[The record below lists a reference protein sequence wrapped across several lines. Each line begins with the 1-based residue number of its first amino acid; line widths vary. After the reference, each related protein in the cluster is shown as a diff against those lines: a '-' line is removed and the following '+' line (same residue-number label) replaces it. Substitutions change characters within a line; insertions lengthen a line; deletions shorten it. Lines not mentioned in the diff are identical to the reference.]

1 MLALLHKHPLTTFI
15 MSIPIIF
22 FPFNLHTIFEN
33 STKKKYWE
41 DERLYN
47 INDRCNFYSQS
58 INSQQL
64 ICLWLMEEVEACKEE
79 GNSTHWWCSS
89 LNSAGWSPW
98 TAKSPQTRRSRTK
111 SERQWR
117 ERRCRLHKESPQHK
131 SGMRK
136 SCPSAGLSA
145 KQLSLL
151 SSDLMAVSPCFPLL
165 SLPFFFFSVFEGF
178 SENRLLQTHSEAFI
192 STLTYQLL
200 SIYNHM
206 KARKPTSGI
215 SSFLSFIF
223 YFSGD
228 DDQRTRNYG
237 PSTTWTEEWKFK
249 GCQLQPSSERVQMH
263 SFKLRTAFIFLQL
276 QKINEIL
283 HHVSVSRTKKRT
295 TYGWLLKNIII
306 R

>member
-1 MLALLHKHPLTTFI
+1 MTGAISIVNPLIFSNWFASDLWRKWKHVRRREILLTDDVRAW
-15 MSIPIIF
+15 IP
-22 FPFNLHTIFEN
+22 PGDPHGQRNPPKLEGPERSQSGN
-33 STKKKYWE
+33 EERGDADSTKKAHNTNLAWE
-41 DERLYN
+41 RAAHLQGFLRNNSLY
-47 INDRCNFYSQS
+47 CL
-58 INSQQL
+58 L
-64 ICLWLMEEVEACKEE
+64 I
-79 GNSTHWWCSS
+79 WW
-89 LNSAGWSPW
+89 
-98 TAKSPQTRRSRTK
+98 RF
-111 SERQWR
+111 
-117 ERRCRLHKESPQHK
+117 LHVFRFS
-131 SGMRK
+131 
-136 SCPSAGLSA
+136 
-145 KQLSLL
+145 LSL
-151 SSDLMAVSPCFPLL
+151 
-165 SLPFFFFSVFEGF
+165 FFFFSVFEGF
-178 SENRLLQTHSEAFI
+178 SENRFLETHSEAFI

-206 KARKPTSGI
+206 KARKPASGI

>member
-165 SLPFFFFSVFEGF
+165 SLPFFFFLFSKVSQKTDSYKLTQKLSFPRSPTNYYLSTITWKQENPQVGF
-178 SENRLLQTHSEAFI
+178 LLSFPLFFI
-192 STLTYQLL
+192 SLVMMIREQEIMVPAPHGQRNENSKAVSFNPAVKEYRCTHL
-200 SIYNHM
+200 SC
-206 KARKPTSGI
+206 AP
-215 SSFLSFIF
+215 
-223 YFSGD
+223 
-228 DDQRTRNYG
+228 
-237 PSTTWTEEWKFK
+237 
-249 GCQLQPSSERVQMH
+249 PSS
-263 SFKLRTAFIFLQL
+263 SSNCKKLMKFSITFPSA
-276 QKINEIL
+276 EP
-283 HHVSVSRTKKRT
+283 KREQHMDGYWKT
-295 TYGWLLKNIII
+295 S
-306 R
+306 